1 MIGKERKGPSPP
13 ALRHIGAGPDGSPL
27 GVRLGEPKARRE
39 AEGRHGSRFG
49 KIGVLAGGPSNER
62 GISLRS
68 GAAVYNA
75 LLSEGLDAIFL
86 RVKNDIR
93 NVIAANKIDVA
104 FIALHGR
111 YGEDGT
117 VQQALEDADIP
128 YTGSGVEASRLAF
141 DKVASKEAFIK
152 NKIPVPKYI
161 VFEKEKFDVNEADK
175 IGFPLVV
182 KPQSEGSSIGLSIVK
197 EKKFL
202 RTAIDKTFQY
212 GERSVLEE
220 YVAGR
225 ELTVGILDD
234 KSLPVIEIVTKN
246 NVYDYEAKYE
256 DSTTRY
262 LVPAPIDKEAYKEAG
277 RLGSLSHSAL
287 GCRTF
292 SRVDMIMDNYGKIF
306 VLEVNT
312 IPGMTGRSL
321 LPKAAAAIGLCFRE
335 LCVKILEHSLLKA
348 GKL

>member
-1 MIGKERKGPSPP
+1 MIR
-13 ALRHIGAGPDGSPL
+13 
-27 GVRLGEPKARRE
+27 
-39 AEGRHGSRFG
+39 SRFG
-49 KIGVLAGGPSNER
+49 RIGVLAGGPSNER
-62 GISLRS
+62 DISLRS
-68 GAAVYNA
+68 GTAVYNA
-75 LLSEGLDAIFL
+75 LLSEGLDATL
-86 RVKNDIR
+86 LCVKNDIR
-93 NVIAANKIDVA
+93 GVIAENLIDVA

-117 VQQALEDADIP
+117 VQQVLEDADIP
-128 YTGSGVEASRLAF
+128 YTGSGVEASRLAL
-141 DKVASKEAFIK
+141 DKIASKEAFIK
-152 NKIPVPKYI
+152 NNIPVPKYI

-182 KPQSEGSSIGLSIVK
+182 KPQLEGSSIGLSIVK

-202 RTAIDKTFQY
+202 QTAIDKTFRY
-212 GERSVLEE
+212 GEKSVLEE
-220 YVAGR
+220 YISGR

-277 RLGSLSHSAL
+277 RLGSLAHSVL
-287 GCRTF
+287 GCSSF
-292 SRVDMIMDNYGKIF
+292 SRVDMIMDDHGKIF

-312 IPGMTGRSL
+312 IPGMTERSL
-321 LPKAAAAIGLCFRE
+321 LPKAAAAIGLRFSE
-335 LCVKILEHSLLKA
+335 LCVKILEHSLLMA
-348 GKL
+348 GKTNGKA